1 MIDSPQ
7 MVELTNYQL
16 TTNPPSPILRRLDPA
31 NLTKDPFVIAQTTKS
46 PSNPIRRCCLDLLSM
61 VALGC
66 SAMGGRYMLITKTL

>member
-31 NLTKDPFVIAQTTKS
+31 NLTKDPFVIALVSVVSGVVSLVRWCSVYDTHSQT
-46 PSNPIRRCCLDLLSM
+46 PF
-61 VALGC
+61 VATC
-66 SAMGGRYMLITKTL
+66 TVQ